1 VRWNHNDR
9 GLIPP
14 LDFIPLAEETGL
26 IVSIGGWV
34 LREACRQTRAWQLAH
49 PDDTPLSVGVNL
61 SGRQLQDASVVAE
74 VSDALEASGLPP
86 SSLIL
91 EITETVL
98 LQDAEAAVTTLSQL
112 KKLGVQ
118 LAIDDFGTGYS
129 SLGYLDRFPVDIVK
143 IAKPFIDGVAHG
155 PDESAVAAAMI
166 TLGGTL
172 GLKTVA
178 EGIEDAD
185 QLAELR
191 ALACDQ
197 GQGFYL
203 ARPVAADEVDA
214 LLSAGEL
221 PTTA

>member
-1 VRWNHNDR
+1 
-9 GLIPP
+9 
-14 LDFIPLAEETGL
+14 
-26 IVSIGGWV
+26 
-34 LREACRQTRAWQLAH
+34 
-49 PDDTPLSVGVNL
+49 
-61 SGRQLQDASVVAE
+61 
-74 VSDALEASGLPP
+74 
-86 SSLIL
+86 
-91 EITETVL
+91 
-98 LQDAEAAVTTLSQL
+98 
-112 KKLGVQ
+112 
-118 LAIDDFGTGYS
+118 
-129 SLGYLDRFPVDIVK
+129 
-143 IAKPFIDGVAHG
+143 
-155 PDESAVAAAMI
+155 VAAAMI

>member
-1 VRWNHNDR
+1 
-9 GLIPP
+9 
-14 LDFIPLAEETGL
+14 
-26 IVSIGGWV
+26 VSG
-34 LREACRQTRAWQLAH
+34 
-49 PDDTPLSVGVNL
+49 
-61 SGRQLQDASVVAE
+61 
-74 VSDALEASGLPP
+74 ALEASGLPP
-86 SSLIL
+86 ANLIL

-98 LQDAEAAVTTLSQL
+98 LQDAEAAGRTLSEL

-143 IAKPFIDGVAHG
+143 IAKPFIDNVANG

-203 ARPVAADEVDA
+203 ARPVAAEGVDA
-214 LLSAGEL
+214 LLAAGEL

>member
-1 VRWNHNDR
+1 M
-9 GLIPP
+9 
-14 LDFIPLAEETGL
+14 
-26 IVSIGGWV
+26 
-34 LREACRQTRAWQLAH
+34 
-49 PDDTPLSVGVNL
+49 
-61 SGRQLQDASVVAE
+61 
-74 VSDALEASGLPP
+74 
-86 SSLIL
+86 
-91 EITETVL
+91 
-98 LQDAEAAVTTLSQL
+98 
-112 KKLGVQ
+112 Q

-143 IAKPFIDGVAHG
+143 IAKPFIDGVANG

-197 GQGFYL
+197 GQGFFL
-203 ARPVAADEVDA
+203 ARPVAPRTGWTPCCPRASFRP
-214 LLSAGEL
+214 SA
-221 PTTA
+221 

>member
-1 VRWNHNDR
+1 V
-9 GLIPP
+9 PP

-26 IVSIGGWV
+26 IVPIGRWV
-34 LREACRQTRAWQLAH
+34 LQQACRQGREWQVAY
-49 PDDTPLSVGVNL
+49 PAETPLAVGVNL
-61 SGRQLQDASVVAE
+61 SGRQLQDASVVHE
-74 VSDALEASGLPP
+74 VSAALESSGLPP
-86 SSLIL
+86 ASLIL

-98 LQDAEAAVTTLSQL
+98 LQDAEAAAATLSEL

-185 QLAELR
+185 QLAQLR

-203 ARPVAADEVDA
+203 ARPVAADSVSA
-214 LLSAGEL
+214 LLAAGEL
-221 PTTA
+221 PASA

>member
-1 VRWNHNDR
+1 VRAA
-9 GLIPP
+9 L
-14 LDFIPLAEETGL
+14 
-26 IVSIGGWV
+26 
-34 LREACRQTRAWQLAH
+34 
-49 PDDTPLSVGVNL
+49 DDT
-61 SGRQLQDASVVAE
+61 
-74 VSDALEASGLPP
+74 GLPP
-86 SSLIL
+86 ANLIL

-98 LQDAEAAVTTLSQL
+98 LQDAEAAAATLAEL

-143 IAKPFIDGVAHG
+143 IAKPFIDGVANG

-191 ALACDQ
+191 ALDCDQ

-203 ARPVAADEVDA
+203 ARPVAATELDE

-221 PTTA
+221 PASA